1 MSFRRHG
8 PATVAGALLLALP
21 LGAMAQM
28 TLTPA
33 GQAAGFTLTTFA
45 SGLPNFGAGSEGPFG
60 TASTSDGHILV
71 DSSPNSTIYVF
82 ADTDGQTPASALSK
96 TTFASFATA
105 LTNSNGTIFGSGGL
119 GALGGSNSHFGPD
132 AYQLLKFS
140 NTGVATVIDT
150 SPLTNMSGAGLA
162 TDFVNGHIL
171 TQQAT
176 GFIGGSPGGIPQT
189 EALYDYDPATN
200 TARLITTYSAVTSMG
215 DGVVVSADGKTVYV
229 AFKGTDPVNTTLTGA
244 ISGWDLATRDPVF
257 TMSIPGTPDGM
268 GIIQGGRFSGDLV
281 SNNNDGTVDLIDPTT
296 GSITMIASG
305 GSRGDYTGQDLLNG
319 SLFLS
324 QTDSILRLSCGTG
337 CSFGGGGGGGGGGG
351 VPEPATL
358 GLLGL
363 GLLGMQLVQRVRRRH

>member
-1 MSFRRHG
+1 MSLRGRL
-8 PATVAGALLLALP
+8 PAALAGATLIALP
-21 LGAMAQM
+21 LGAMADM
-28 TLTPA
+28 ALTAA
-33 GQAAGFTLTTFA
+33 GLADGFTLTTFA
-45 SGLPNFGAGSEGPFG
+45 SGLPSFGTNSEGPFG
-60 TASTSDGHILV
+60 TVSTSDGHILV

-82 ADTDGQTPASALSK
+82 NDVDGQTPGSALSHA
-96 TTFASFATA
+96 TFASFATA

-140 NTGVATVIDT
+140 NTGVSTVIDT
-150 SPLTNMSGAGLA
+150 SPLTNMGGAGLA
-162 TDFVNGHIL
+162 TNFVNGHIL

-200 TARLITTYSAVTSMG
+200 TARLITTYSAVNSEG

-244 ISGWDLATRDPVF
+244 ISGWDLTTRDPVF
-257 TMSIPGTPDGM
+257 TVSIPGTPDGM
-268 GIIQGGRFSGDLV
+268 GIIQGGKFSGDLV

-296 GSITMIASG
+296 GKVTMIASG

-337 CSFGGGGGGGGGGG
+337 CSFGGGGGGSG
-351 VPEPATL
+351 VPEPASL

-363 GLLGMQLVQRVRRRH
+363 GLFGLLTQRARRRR